1 MSEQALFESARKRK
15 IVLLREELAKFPLA
29 IALTSQECDRVM
41 FLVKEIERLEYAVA
55 LGSMI

>member
-29 IALTSQECDRVM
+29 LALTMNECDRVM
-41 FLVKEIERLEYAVA
+41 FLVKEIERLEYAIL
-55 LGSMI
+55 LGNML